1 MNVIELL
8 KVNKKSII
16 AIVVTIAVFFIYHN
30 LLWADLKYNA
40 VITTG
45 LLKSTSYHSKS
56 SLVDFEYSYKYDG
69 KMYNSSFSSGKIDYS
84 NLMGKSFP
92 VLVSKLT
99 NKSIMLI
106 TPSHFK
112 QFNIPFPDSLNWVM
126 QYVLEK

>member
-30 LLWADLKYNA
+30 LLWADLKYNG

-56 SLVDFEYSYKYDG
+56 SLTDFEYSYKYNG
-69 KMYNSSFSSGKIDYS
+69 KMYNSSFSSGKMDYS
-84 NLMGKSFP
+84 NLIGKSFP

-106 TPSHFK
+106 TRSHFK
-112 QFNIPFPDSLNWVM
+112 KFNIPFPDSLNWVM